1 MSGEQPKL
9 RISIGDG
16 ASMPDPEQAGEVG
29 WLLRY
34 AEPTRREM
42 LIAASVIEAY
52 IDLATHPAGT
62 EASVRQLRTL
72 RRVLREERRG

>member
-1 MSGEQPKL
+1 MSGEHPKL

-16 ASMPDPEQAGEVG
+16 ASMPHPERASEVERV
-29 WLLRY
+29 LRY
-34 AEPTRREM
+34 GDPTRND
-42 LIAASVIEAY
+42 LLVAASVIEAY

-62 EASVRQLRTL
+62 EAMVRQLRTL